1 MTIFSESATT
11 RAPDGGVI
19 PPVVIAEIGCNHLGD
34 MEIAREMIRVAKFFC
49 DVDYVKF
56 QKRTNRELL
65 SETQYNS
72 PHPVP
77 HNSYGDTYGKHR
89 EFLEF
94 NIEQHAVLKGL
105 CEEIGIGY
113 SCSVWDL
120 TSLQEIISLRPDH
133 IKIPSAMNNHWELL
147 GRMCDEFPGDM
158 HVSLGMTT
166 PEEEARIIDLFQ
178 AHERLQDLVLYH
190 CTSGYPVPARDICLL
205 GIPRLVNDYGDRVK
219 AIGFS
224 AHYTGIGLDGAAF
237 VLGASYIERHFTMD
251 RAWKGTDHAAS
262 LEPDGLRRVRKD
274 TISVAQALRDKE
286 RDILEI
292 EAPQR
297 EKLKYRPAAA
307 TVTSSELTD

>member
-1 MTIFSESATT
+1 MTLFAHTGAP

-19 PPVVIAEIGCNHLGD
+19 PPVVIAEIGCNHKGD
-34 MEIAREMIRVAKFFC
+34 MEIAREMIRIAKTFC

-65 SETQYNS
+65 SQDQYNS

-77 HNSYGDTYGKHR
+77 NNSYGATYGEHR

-94 NIEQHAVLKGL
+94 DIEQHATLKVL
-105 CEEIGIGY
+105 CEDIGVGY

-120 TSLQEIISLRPDH
+120 TSLQEIISLQPDH

-147 GRMCDEFPGDM
+147 GRMCDDFPGDM

-166 PEEEARIIDLFQ
+166 PEEEAKLIDLFQ
-178 AHERLQDLVLYH
+178 AHERLQDVVLYH

-205 GIPRLVNDYGDRVK
+205 GIPRLVKDYGDRVK

-224 AHYTGIGLDGAAF
+224 AHYTGIGLDGPAF
-237 VLGASYIERHFTMD
+237 VLGANYIERHFTLD

-274 TISVAQALRDKE
+274 TLVVAEAMRDKE
-286 RDILEI
+286 RGILEI
-292 EAPQR
+292 EEPQR
-297 EKLKYRPAAA
+297 EKLKFRPAGAS
-307 TVTSSELTD
+307 VRSPGVRD

>member
-1 MTIFSESATT
+1 MTLFSHTGAN
-11 RAPDGGVI
+11 RAPDGEVI

-34 MEIAREMIRVAKFFC
+34 MEIAREMIRIAKIFC

-65 SETQYNS
+65 SEDQYNS

-77 HNSYGDTYGKHR
+77 QNSYGATYGEHR

-94 NIEQHAVLKGL
+94 DIEQHAVLKGL

-113 SCSVWDL
+113 SCSVWDF
-120 TSLQEIISLRPDH
+120 TSLREIISLKPDH

-147 GRMCDEFPGDM
+147 GRMCDDFPGDL

-166 PEEEARIIDLFQ
+166 PEEEAKIIDLFQ
-178 AHERLQDLVLYH
+178 AHERLKDLVLYH

-205 GIPRLVNDYGDRVK
+205 GIPRLVNEYGGRVK
-219 AIGFS
+219 DIGFS
-224 AHYTGIGLDGAAF
+224 AHYTGIGLDGPAF
-237 VLGASYIERHFTMD
+237 VLGANYIERHFTLD
-251 RAWKGTDHAAS
+251 RAWKGTDHSAS
-262 LEPDGLRRVRKD
+262 LEPDGLRRARKD
-274 TISVAQALRDKE
+274 TITVAQALRDKD

-292 EAPQR
+292 EEPQR
-297 EKLKYRPAAA
+297 EKLKYRPAEASVA
-307 TVTSSELTD
+307 GSEVRD